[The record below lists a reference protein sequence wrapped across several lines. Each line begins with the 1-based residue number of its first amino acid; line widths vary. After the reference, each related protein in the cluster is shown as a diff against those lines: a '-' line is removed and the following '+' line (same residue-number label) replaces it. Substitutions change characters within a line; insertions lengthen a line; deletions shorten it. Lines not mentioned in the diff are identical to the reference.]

1 MRLLENRLCCLKNE
15 TLKEQDEYSV
25 FSEMPEQKPVKKRG
39 QFQRILYFIF
49 AAYFMVRAILRWVYF
64 ITFRNHAIARGGD
77 GISEVTIAYL
87 ISAVCTTVILVSS
100 LVLFF
105 RKSIRASIALFIL
118 GAVLELVI
126 FYLMKPY

>member
-1 MRLLENRLCCLKNE
+1 
-15 TLKEQDEYSV
+15 
-25 FSEMPEQKPVKKRG
+25 MPERKPVKKRG
-39 QFQRILYFIF
+39 QFQRVLYFIF

-64 ITFRNHAIARGGD
+64 IAFRNHAIARGGD
-77 GISEVTIAYL
+77 GINEVTLAYL
-87 ISAVCTTVILVSS
+87 ISAVCTTVILASS

-126 FYLMKPY
+126 FYLMNPN